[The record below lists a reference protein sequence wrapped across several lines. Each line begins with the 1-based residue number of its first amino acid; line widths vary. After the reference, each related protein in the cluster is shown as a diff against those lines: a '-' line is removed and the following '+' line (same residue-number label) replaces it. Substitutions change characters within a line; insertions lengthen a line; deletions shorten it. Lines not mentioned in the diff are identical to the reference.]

1 LSLKQVLLYINGN
14 KTFHEY
20 QSLLAGG
27 QFSRN
32 CPKTIPMFCLR
43 TDFMTCLRT
52 VISYISLCS
61 TKKPVLNVGLI
72 LIRHVLGLPT
82 CLAIYFMVH
91 VKFALAFFSFSVLKF
106 VHLITYKMYKSRKWW
121 IYRKLWHLDFLAYCK
136 NIEISILTYVCL
148 IASTQINSTLMNYIM
163 YIL

>member
-1 LSLKQVLLYINGN
+1 MSLKQVLLYINGN
-14 KTFHEY
+14 KTFPEY

-32 CPKTIPMFCLR
+32 CPKIIPMF
-43 TDFMTCLRT
+43 CLRT

-61 TKKPVLNVGLI
+61 TKKPVLGLI

-91 VKFALAFFSFSVLKF
+91 VKFALTFFSFSVLKF